1 MQTTQTN
8 IHCQIIHKSELAT
21 KAASASS
28 PEIRRLAEA
37 ALVYAT
43 RALPGDGRICR
54 RYRRALRAQ
63 SHAESGL
70 FSGRETFLDL

>member
-1 MQTTQTN
+1 MNTTNTA
-8 IHCQIIHKSELAT
+8 ITHKAELAT

-43 RALPGDGRICR
+43 RALPGDGRTCR
-54 RYRRALRAQ
+54 QYRRAIRAQ
-63 SHAESGL
+63 AHAEAGL
-70 FSGRETFLDL
+70 LPLRETFLDL